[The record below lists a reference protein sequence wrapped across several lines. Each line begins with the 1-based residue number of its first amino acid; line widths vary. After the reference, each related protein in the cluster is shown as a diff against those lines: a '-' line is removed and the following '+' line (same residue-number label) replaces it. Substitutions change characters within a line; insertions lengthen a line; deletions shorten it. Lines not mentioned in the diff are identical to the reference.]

1 MLSKTATSAK
11 SESSAHDLTPHMP
24 TGNQGSI
31 DQVKHM
37 LALVGRPLATLH
49 RLAFGNLVTA
59 EDDEDDGGEA
69 GTGARLR
76 VGMCRELSE
85 AEVSA
90 LYARAGGQQPEPEP
104 EPEPEPDVP
113 IDPKWAEVDASDARG
128 DWDLDLHEDLLS
140 SSDEEPEPEPA

>member
-49 RLAFGNLVTA
+49 RLAFGNLVTV

-90 LYARAGGQQPEPEP
+90 LYALAGGQQP

-128 DWDLDLHEDLLS
+128 DWDLTERDWDLLS